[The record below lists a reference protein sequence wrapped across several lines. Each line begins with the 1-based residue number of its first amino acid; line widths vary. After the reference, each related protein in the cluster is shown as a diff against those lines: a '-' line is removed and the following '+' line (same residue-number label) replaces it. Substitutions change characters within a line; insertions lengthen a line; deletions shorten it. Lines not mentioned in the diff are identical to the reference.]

1 MGQSLTK
8 QKNGVEIAE
17 NDRKPEANQAKHRI
31 YTVCSQCSIK
41 WWCGKISGSSLFM
54 NRRPLALGAFSG
66 SLTSL
71 ALRWISDSFEVPIP
85 ANLQDTCNCDLLAV
99 TPDLG
104 IDSRS
109 FIAGLI
115 CGVLLIPVLEFVV
128 LVRTWWRLFIQRQLA
143 NLHKKG
149 HHLYRVLS

>member
-1 MGQSLTK
+1 
-8 QKNGVEIAE
+8 
-17 NDRKPEANQAKHRI
+17 
-31 YTVCSQCSIK
+31 
-41 WWCGKISGSSLFM
+41 M